1 MAFLLSKSSNRVDR
15 LASNSGGSQCKL
27 VLQGPRHNDKF
38 GPDHVCGFGHGDSQE
53 PPGHWTPQRL
63 VCAQSAISTSTN
75 INFLDFKL
83 PSLIFLLFT
92 PQALA
97 RAHDAK
103 ALSIL
108 RNHGFSPLLVVLF
121 HLLLYVGRAC
131 WSSASTFATKLKEQ
145 QLRH

>member
-1 MAFLLSKSSNRVDR
+1 MRHME
-15 LASNSGGSQCKL
+15 GSA
-27 VLQGPRHNDKF
+27 V
-38 GPDHVCGFGHGDSQE
+38 
-53 PPGHWTPQRL
+53 
-63 VCAQSAISTSTN
+63 STSTN

-131 WSSASTFATKLKEQ
+131 WSSASTFATKLKDEHLTSNCTRICYEQ
-145 QLRH
+145 QLRR

>member
-1 MAFLLSKSSNRVDR
+1 M
-15 LASNSGGSQCKL
+15 
-27 VLQGPRHNDKF
+27 RHME
-38 GPDHVCGFGHGDSQE
+38 GIS
-53 PPGHWTPQRL
+53 
-63 VCAQSAISTSTN
+63 VCAQSAVSTSTN

-131 WSSASTFATKLKEQ
+131 WSSASTFATKLKVSALSDWRSQ
-145 QLRH
+145 RTFACFYLS

>member
-1 MAFLLSKSSNRVDR
+1 M
-15 LASNSGGSQCKL
+15 
-27 VLQGPRHNDKF
+27 RHME
-38 GPDHVCGFGHGDSQE
+38 GIS
-53 PPGHWTPQRL
+53 

-131 WSSASTFATKLKEQ
+131 WSSASTFATKLKGSYTFSF
-145 QLRH
+145 LFLFFFIYPPPYDDHNDTRDSSFLIYNVDTVVFSFSLV